1 MGGTTVT
8 EKLARIVQ
16 TNYRRQEGPLAMF
29 SRDDNGMIIAAAD
42 NAVTKFGEDPQTPEI
57 RFFSSHEYAL
67 DYAKSKCREYCG
79 REDVDFLQREGEPM
93 VVPANTHPN
102 NLRRM

>member
-1 MGGTTVT
+1 MT
-8 EKLARIVQ
+8 EKLARIIQ

-42 NAVTKFGEDPQTPEI
+42 NAVTKFGEDPSTPEI

-67 DYAKSKCREYCG
+67 DYVKSKCREYCG

-93 VVPANTHPN
+93 VVPARVPPN
-102 NLRRM
+102 NLRQM